1 MKFSLYVTIMAILL
15 TIFLLIVYYIPMNWW
30 LYPSLFLFGI
40 IFTVMYVVERDEDP
54 VELEPEECEEGY
66 IIEVDLDTFDVEWGE
81 VIHDLSFGG
90 DEE

>member
-54 VELEPEECEEGY
+54 VELEPREEGWTAT
-66 IIEVDLDTFDVEWGE
+66 IRINSLEREWGDVLDALAKE
-81 VIHDLSFGG
+81 G